1 MDTRPVYPKR
11 GKEIS
16 MQIINAKRSKIEAI
30 CNQRS
35 VVELR
40 CFQTWCGTGWPTK
53 FKEIGENDDGVLE
66 LLWSTSKHTYKII
79 IVLFAFHA
87 AFSRVLI
94 WF

>member
-1 MDTRPVYPKR
+1 MDTRPVYPIR
-11 GKEIS
+11 GKEIR

-30 CNQRS
+30 CNQRC

-53 FKEIGENDDGVLE
+53 FKEIGENDDCVLE

-79 IVLFAFHA
+79 IVLLYFFTD
-87 AFSRVLI
+87 F
-94 WF
+94 